1 MLKFVLPVVAALGLA
16 AASAQPQSNDVTRAG
31 GAPMAWHLSHEGEM
45 AKLAYGAANSDQLAI
60 MITCEPG
67 QAEAVV
73 YGDVKPAGSRLQ
85 QASLAAVPID
95 PLSGGLAD
103 ELRMP
108 IDDPT
113 LQRLAARGR
122 MAVEGDTGTFDL
134 TADRVE
140 QRMIGRFFSYCG
152 MAQA

>member
-1 MLKFVLPVVAALGLA
+1 MLKFALPAIAALGLA
-16 AASAQPQSNDVTRAG
+16 AASAQSQSNDVVQAG
-31 GAPMAWHLSHEGEM
+31 GVAMAWHLSQEGDM

-67 QAEAVV
+67 QLDAVV
-73 YGDVKPAGSRLQ
+73 YGDVKPAGPRLQ
-85 QASLAAVPID
+85 QASLTAMPID

-108 IDDPT
+108 IDDASF
-113 LQRLAARGR
+113 QRLAARGR

-134 TADRVE
+134 TADRE
-140 QRMIGRFFSYCG
+140 ERRMIGRFFSYCG
-152 MAQA
+152 LAKA